1 MWIVVVG
8 DLCQLPPISKKFIF
22 DTYKNDTYNLYHPWK
37 VFKMIKLQKIMRQK
51 NDQAFIELLSRI
63 RIGKQTKDDI
73 RIIQSRS
80 IRPTDASQKKSMLLM
95 KSTVHQPLF
104 LSNLITQILVK
115 S

>member
-1 MWIVVVG
+1 MI
-8 DLCQLPPISKKFIF
+8 
-22 DTYKNDTYNLYHPWK
+22 YTYNLYHPWK
-37 VFKMIKLQKIMRQK
+37 VFKMIKLQKTMRQK
-51 NDQAFIELLSRI
+51 NDQALIELLSRI

-95 KSTVHQPLF
+95 KSQPLF